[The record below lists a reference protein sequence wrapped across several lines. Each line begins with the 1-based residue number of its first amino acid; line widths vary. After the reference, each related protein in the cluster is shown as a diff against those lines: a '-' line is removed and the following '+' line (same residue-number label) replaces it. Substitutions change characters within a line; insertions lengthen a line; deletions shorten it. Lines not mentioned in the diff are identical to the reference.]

1 MASQT
6 EENYLKSLFTLAGGD
21 KETSLSELGKLL
33 QVRLPTVN
41 SMMRNLKSQ
50 GLVNYQKYKP
60 VSLTPKGKKVA
71 ALILRKH
78 RLTEMFLVNKMGFG
92 WEEVHDIAEQIEHIS
107 SVTLFDRMDELLG
120 FPQFD
125 PHGSPIPDKHGNID
139 REISLRLS
147 DCDAGEKVILAAIST
162 DSTGF
167 IQYLDNNGLSLGTEI
182 YIASIEPFD
191 KSMTVSYKNNRE
203 KVFSQL
209 VCERLLVER
218 TKS

>member
-6 EENYLKSLFTLAGGD
+6 EENYLKSLFTLTGRD

-33 QVRLPTVN
+33 GVRLPTVN
-41 SMMRNLKSQ
+41 SMMRKLKNQ

-60 VSLTPKGKKVA
+60 VSLTPKGKKEA
-71 ALILRKH
+71 SLILRKH

-92 WEEVHDIAEQIEHIS
+92 WEEVHDIAEQIEHIN
-107 SVTLFDRMDELLG
+107 SVAFFNRMDEMLG

-125 PHGSPIPDKHGNID
+125 PHGSPIPDKHGNIN

-147 DCDAGEKVILAAIST
+147 DCEAGEKVMLAAIST
-162 DSTGF
+162 DSTNF
-167 IQYLDNNGLSLGTEI
+167 IQFLDNNGLTLGIEI
-182 YIASIEPFD
+182 YIDSIEPFD
-191 KSMTVSYKNNRE
+191 KSMKVSYKDRTE

-218 TKS
+218 MES